1 MRTDSGQSR
10 IDLLLR
16 AAARN
21 SSRKS
26 LKAEQCESTFDGAS
40 CIWGSLLA
48 TTSLHGPEPP
58 FRCVEGGLGG
68 DRVPISIN
76 APSRYEVQSEMHCRP
91 LPSSQRMDQRENGA
105 LGFALYSR
113 WSVSQGEGH

>member
-26 LKAEQCESTFDGAS
+26 LQAEECESRFDGAS
-40 CIWGSLLA
+40 CIWDSLVA

-58 FRCVEGGLGG
+58 FRCVEGGPAG

-76 APSRYEVQSEMHCRP
+76 APSRYEVQSEIHWCPARFPGRSAWIRGKMGR
-91 LPSSQRMDQRENGA
+91 
-105 LGFALYSR
+105 
-113 WSVSQGEGH
+113 